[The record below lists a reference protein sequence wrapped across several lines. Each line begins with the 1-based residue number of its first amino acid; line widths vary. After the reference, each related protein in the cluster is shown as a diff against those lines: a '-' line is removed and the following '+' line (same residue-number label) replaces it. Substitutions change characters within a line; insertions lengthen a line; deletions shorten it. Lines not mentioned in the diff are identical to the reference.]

1 MRWRVHASA
10 CLKCSMYDAFAGSSP
25 ASVIMPIFC
34 MRSSCATLWLSLVL
48 VYDAL
53 VHLAHAA
60 TIEFQSEYQTCLT
73 SPSTCRQLCASL
85 PFP

>member
-1 MRWRVHASA
+1 
-10 CLKCSMYDAFAGSSP
+10 MYDVFAGSSP
-25 ASVIMPIFC
+25 ASVMPGFS

-60 TIEFQSEYQTCLT
+60 TIEDQGAYQTCLA
-73 SPSTCRQLCASL
+73 SPASCTYLCASL
-85 PFP
+85 PLP